1 MTDSSTEAE
10 GAARLCPLLHVEG
23 CLTSSRLSG
32 LIHGNS
38 WRGAGR
44 ATVEG
49 GQEHFSFQADE
60 KEQDVVAPASL
71 KRGNKKAFLFQLIFK
86 KF

>member
-1 MTDSSTEAE
+1 MSEA
-10 GAARLCPLLHVEG
+10 ASHPAG
-23 CLTSSRLSG
+23 CQG

-38 WRGAGR
+38 WKGEGR

-71 KRGNKKAFLFQLIFK
+71 KRGNKKEAF
-86 KF
+86 